1 MFIRGQRYVSQ
12 EKKEQNFGFTLKLN
26 GHTLKSG
33 AYICICFPTPFFHFN
48 TFIMKK
54 YFSDRLPENL
64 RQLRAYHQF
73 PQRYVAHILNCSQ
86 YGYSKLERGQM
97 RLSETRLSQLAQLYR
112 LPPVDLLDKSSDE
125 LIRQIIDGKPLQ
137 EVK

>member
-1 MFIRGQRYVSQ
+1 M
-12 EKKEQNFGFTLKLN
+12 
-26 GHTLKSG
+26 
-33 AYICICFPTPFFHFN
+33 
-48 TFIMKK
+48 MKK
-54 YFSDRLPENL
+54 YFSDHLPEKL

-125 LIRQIIDGKPLQ
+125 LIRQIIDGKPVQ
-137 EVK
+137 EAK

>member
-1 MFIRGQRYVSQ
+1 
-12 EKKEQNFGFTLKLN
+12 
-26 GHTLKSG
+26 
-33 AYICICFPTPFFHFN
+33 
-48 TFIMKK
+48 MKK

-73 PQRYVAHILNCSQ
+73 PQRYVAHVLNCSQ
-86 YGYSKLERGQM
+86 YGYGKSERGQM

-125 LIRQIIDGKPLQ
+125 LIRQIIDGKPVP